1 MHQILLTVFIFAILL
16 CFDIRAALRAAK
28 IILSW
33 PKKTVAGLRP
43 TNVLYLLCSVRRA
56 ALRAALSFR
65 IMAREISSGPSARC
79 YSIFSVNGHFFPTM
93 SYRASSS
100 CIWPP
105 FWNLTPFYCFL
116 SQKTLQ
122 NQFSMR
128 SNNFLKKVWL
138 QPNFVNLMPFYCL
151 LFRKTLKNRFSMW
164 SDNFLKNSSIAPKF
178 CQSDAIFIIGCRFWV
193 HISSMNF
200 IEAFFLRAVVPDHP
214 L

>member
-1 MHQILLTVFIFAILL
+1 LHQILLTVFTFAILL
-16 CFDIRAALRAAK
+16 CFNIRAALRAAK

-43 TNVLYLLCSVRRA
+43 ANVLYFLCSVRRA
-56 ALRAALSFR
+56 ALRAAMSLR

-93 SYRASSS
+93 SYRAISS

-105 FWNLTPFYCFL
+105 FWNLTPFYCLL

-128 SNNFLKKVWL
+128 SNNFAKK
-138 QPNFVNLMPFYCL
+138 
-151 LFRKTLKNRFSMW
+151 
-164 SDNFLKNSSIAPKF
+164 SSIATKF
-178 CQSDAIFIIGCRFWV
+178 CQSDAILLFAIPKNPQKSIFNVIG
-193 HISSMNF
+193 
-200 IEAFFLRAVVPDHP
+200 
-214 L
+214 